1 MKILENSN
9 KSNNSRDIECDCGLE
24 IELSRDEK
32 TECGKCGKSWLY
44 TMIQETGLIGI
55 PVVIRKG

>member
-1 MKILENSN
+1 MKILENAKQSDN
-9 KSNNSRDIECDCGLE
+9 ICNIECDCGLG
-24 IELSRDEK
+24 IELPRGEK
-32 TECGKCGKSWLY
+32 VKCGKCDKQWLY